1 VLGLDFDEPESKE
14 LVLDELEVDEL
25 DSFSMGTAVQEGACR
40 GVLPLMSEFLFSSR
54 GFFRLVSSS
63 ILS

>member
-25 DSFSMGTAVQEGACR
+25 ESFSMGTEVPEGA
-40 GVLPLMSEFLFSSR
+40 
-54 GFFRLVSSS
+54 
-63 ILS
+63 